1 MARLLALFL
10 LLIAAWPADARFVST
25 DPVEAH
31 ADSGAGFNRYAYAND
46 NPYRFRDPDGRWAED
61 LFLGVPSVAFGAKSL
76 YDNVR
81 GGNYGAAFV
90 DGLGIG
96 ADVAAILTPGVPG
109 GAGLGIQA
117 SRAAGRLPN
126 EALVVRG
133 GDASPPKGGNS
144 PEGIANGTGLHK
156 GAGVVGFSVESAAGK
171 TLCELCAP
179 IRNNQVGVT
188 NVGSI
193 RAAGG
198 DVIITPGQSPNHAT
212 VTGLAPEPASQLMQI
227 QRNPAKA
234 P

>member
-117 SRAAGRLPN
+117 SRAAGRLPDGAN
-126 EALVVRG
+126 VCRG
-133 GDASPPKGGNS
+133 GSCSADHFR
-144 PEGIANGTGLHK
+144 NGTGVTVDAQGKLQNVSVNSASNASVPELSTKILH
-156 GAGVVGFSVESAAGK
+156 GK
-171 TLCELCAP
+171 
-179 IRNNQVGVT
+179 
-188 NVGSI
+188 VGSTTVGQV

-198 DVIITPGQSPNHAT
+198 DVIPTPNTHNLTHCTLCGITPEQAEALFKTEPN
-212 VTGLAPEPASQLMQI
+212 PS
-227 QRNPAKA
+227 RKK
-234 P
+234 